1 MLVYDVSNKESYDD
15 IRYWIEEVSNDNV
28 INL

>member
-1 MLVYDVSNKESYDD
+1 MLVYDVTNKESYDD

-28 INL
+28 IKP